1 MGHLFLV
8 TCNLPVISSYLNK
21 RGLVLA
27 FLISF
32 MTRGLEKGEMVLRKV
47 LQFVCYCGLKF
58 IVCKNLIIRICDR
71 NSHIL
76 TSSAT
81 ILMVRIMTG

>member
-21 RGLVLA
+21 TGLVLA

-32 MTRGLEKGEMVLRKV
+32 MTWGLEKGEMVLRKV
-47 LQFVCYCGLKF
+47 FQFVCYCGLRF
-58 IVCKNLIIRICDR
+58 IVAKTL
-71 NSHIL
+71 L
-76 TSSAT
+76 LGSA
-81 ILMVRIMTG
+81 IEIPIF